1 MWAAIERGRL
11 EDPPADESPD
21 FVASEAGDADRDAS
35 NDDVIRMEPISESAP
50 LVQTS
55 TDALVRP
62 ASASASPSPSPSPPD
77 AVPRRRARASRKKQ
91 QAIFYRVTKRTST
104 IAFLERIFENE
115 LDERQ
120 GGPRHAPYRP
130 PQANVPPTHSNSERD
145 SV

>member
-11 EDPPADESPD
+11 EDPPSDESPD
-21 FVASEAGDADRDAS
+21 HVASEAGDADRDGS

-62 ASASASPSPSPSPPD
+62 ASATASPSPSPPLPD
-77 AVPRRRARASRKKQ
+77 AAPRPRARASRKKQ

-130 PQANVPPTHSNSERD
+130 PQANVPPSQNNGERD
-145 SV
+145 TA